1 MVQCIAGNSPSK
13 RIKEI
18 RLAVAGAITLANTNL
33 RDKTTY
39 KFSLE
44 KNAQNILET
53 KQFDSNWIRKYVK
66 VFGMCGWV

>member
-1 MVQCIAGNSPSK
+1 MHSGHSPSK

-39 KFSLE
+39 KFSIE
-44 KNAQNILET
+44 KNAQSILET
-53 KQFDSNWIRKYVK
+53 KQFDSNWIRKICESIRHVVGFK
-66 VFGMCGWV
+66 LI